1 MITFAKLIY
10 YFPSDDWAD
19 AEKSVDSCSAQLS
32 ASCSL
37 YERTID
43 ASYNCFPLPNATYT
57 EVSDTKDL
65 DCDTLEDDSIE
76 CYDLTSA
83 QNAAAI
89 NIFII
94 STIVVIVM
102 VLHKFGQKRSLVGIM
117 LLSFMGA
124 CCGFIS
130 AASFRTYLDS
140 ASTIDIYYTA
150 ANGDQTKLVS
160 LEVDWQYGSSW
171 ALTIVSGVISLLL
184 LIINSYFLYT
194 DFFNDK
200 MLADTDDELVSY
212 PNVTNTL
219 GVPLVV
225 ENTDP
230 RVAYEL

>member
-1 MITFAKLIY
+1 M
-10 YFPSDDWAD
+10 
-19 AEKSVDSCSAQLS
+19 
-32 ASCSL
+32 
-37 YERTID
+37 
-43 ASYNCFPLPNATYT
+43 PNATYT

-89 NIFII
+89 NIFIVSI
-94 STIVVIVM
+94 NIVITM
-102 VLHKFGQKRSLVGIM
+102 VLHKFGQKRSLVGIIVV
-117 LLSFMGA
+117 SFMAA

-130 AASFRTYLDS
+130 STSYRTYLDS
-140 ASTIDIYYTA
+140 ASVIDIYYTA
-150 ANGDQTKLVS
+150 VNGDKSKLAS
-160 LEVDWQYGSSW
+160 LEVDWRYGPSW
-171 ALTIVSGVISLLL
+171 ALTIVSGVMSLLL
-184 LIINSYFLYT
+184 SIISSYLLYT

-200 MLADTDDELVSY
+200 RNADNDDELVSY

-219 GVPLVV
+219 GVPLVI